1 MKCFSAIVALLFVC
15 PLISAQTEDSAFRM
29 QPDSL
34 SKEAGE
40 FRKAIR
46 SGNLPLVLSEEEKA
60 WMDEILFYEQDSTE
74 RAEREAEIERENAEK
89 EKTSGNSKDSEPVY
103 SVGAIPLEQGV
114 SPSGARTYSIPIPTA
129 PGFKLVPSVALAY
142 NSQAGEGWAG
152 YGWDI
157 QGISTI
163 SLINQNEYYHGCIR
177 AASDTTATPVFA
189 LDGMPLVTND
199 DPATSAAYPLVTAT
213 GHILARSVL
222 NPSGY
227 VCKFEVLYPNGSSAV
242 FGHDTSAPSHLVF
255 YKISEMHDL
264 LGNRVVFNYTDQ
276 SSSGNDR
283 ISSIR
288 YGFDSMGDY
297 SAEIRFTY
305 TYTSG
310 IPIRF
315 FAGETIHY
323 NHHLT
328 RIESFASEELLTR
341 YSLAYIYQDNSYL
354 LSQVDCFNSEEES
367 LPPISF
373 TYGEVPSS
381 AKLTKDASGMCLDAS
396 FFSQV
401 YDNVYRRGKFLVG
414 EFRDGLIIHPDF
426 PTYQIIGGDQTHGY
440 CYNAPQ
446 TLDTQKIIFVPRLES
461 SNHVDTSLVF
471 GSGFQ
476 TIEAVDVDGD
486 GADELVR
493 VNLWGNE
500 LSKTKCRISIRNCN
514 PDGTPGQESFFYARL
529 NGTHYNYYYNYRS
542 PYLRDYR
549 WGDFNGDG
557 KIDLLAVA
565 FNRNMV
571 TNGKTQTCYAAVIDI
586 NAQSVLSDEVL
597 FDYPLDRRSCLIV
610 CDIDAD
616 GKSELCYAT
625 DTGFDIYRLQTN
637 GHFAIEKHL
646 SNLTASVFT
655 SNTEPVY
662 LTDLNGDGYADFVQ
676 APPTGTSSI
685 WHAYLYNGTTF
696 AEENLYIT
704 SRQSGDSF
712 FFIDVNRDGLADIV
726 GINSV
731 SLRAY
736 INKDVYN
743 FNYSS
748 ASPSSISDTKG
759 IIPAN
764 VIAYNGMSSFIKV
777 NGLTVNNYSYS
788 AVSPPIRHIKKV
800 TDSYGKQFSNSYVY
814 LPELSSS
821 WTDAAYSPTVS
832 AGYAKVAMPL
842 YVLYIGYYY
851 EYEFSSAPYKQ
862 LVYRYYDPVAH
873 NNGLGFCGFHK
884 TRSSLI
890 HYFYQGSFLR
900 SASKKFDITVYDP
913 EKRGVVTSVE
923 SRLGIN
929 INTPPYNSITNTW
942 DSHSTTYGKLAPRL
956 IQTELADSLHGVTTT
971 TEYTYDSF
979 DFPVS
984 IVTERSDGTNPGI
997 QETVSRTYAHSDSVS
1012 RYILGTVVKE
1022 CSDRSAGALA
1032 LRKWRNRSEWSL
1044 DSLFRPVEK
1053 REYRGE
1059 LVRRLLP
1066 PPNPQF
1072 PDLPQLPQY
1081 IDGSLLVST
1090 TRWTYDSFGNVIS
1103 EKSAPYDA
1111 TEFLGDTLVYD
1122 AAGRFV
1128 LSKTDALGHTTSYSG
1143 YNEFGMP
1150 TAVTDYRGRAKTF
1163 LYDSWGN
1170 LLQTGYADGSLE
1182 TVSREWTDGT
1192 WSCGSG
1198 DSMGRSVYTVTTSC
1212 TGKPSRIVHY
1222 DALCREVHSGD
1233 QRFDGQWRWTDR
1245 QYDLDC
1251 RLSKVSLPYKTA
1263 TATATSPAA
1272 SQWNTYSYDSYDR
1285 VTSIAEASGR
1295 TTTWSYNGTSTTTVK
1310 DGITSTSTTDAAGNV
1325 VSVTD
1330 AGGTITYTLR
1340 DDGQPSSVTAPGN
1353 VVTTFSYDGYGRRIG
1368 LDDPSVGERTYS
1380 YSWNTD
1386 GSSQTM
1392 QSGPNGTITTSKD
1405 KYGRTSSVARTGEFT
1420 TTYSYDTYGRL
1431 ASESSTNGTSTTYTY
1446 DTLDRVASVREDALD
1461 GKWLKRDYSYGAGSN
1476 VASVLYTSQTDTITT
1491 EHYSYAYGHNKEIL
1505 LPDSTVVF
1513 RLNFENDLGRP
1524 TWIKTG
1530 DVSRQYGFNAYGL
1543 PTLRRMV
1550 VGGGGPHTYPQ
1561 SFSYTFDAATG
1572 NLSSRSDSEN
1582 GTYESFYY
1590 DALNRLSSTTISVGS
1605 RIIDHAFS
1613 YQDNGN
1619 LTYIT
1624 TVGTVSYDDPECPY
1638 KPTSKTNPAYITT
1651 PIPRQTI
1658 AYNSYDR
1665 PVSISQD
1672 GITAALTYNGAEDRV
1687 KMSVVDST
1695 GTVPATL
1702 LTRYYLGRRYEIDST
1717 STTTTERFYLGGDAY
1732 SAPMVLVRTGGSN
1745 GSWTAYNIGRDY
1757 LGSITHILTADG
1769 TPVAEYSYNPWGRQR
1784 NPASMIIYSN
1794 TGTADP
1800 ELMLGRGYTGHEFLP
1815 WFSLYNM
1822 NARLYDPLVGRFL
1835 SPDPHVQ
1842 APDFTQNFNR
1852 YSYCLNN
1859 PLKYSDEDGEWV
1871 HIVIGA
1877 VLGGVGNLIA
1887 NWDNCDGF
1895 WQYAASFGIGA
1906 LTGAAVAA
1914 TGGAVAA
1921 AGSTL
1926 LGTLGLMGV
1935 GAASGAINGASGDI
1949 IRQTGKNF
1957 KGINNV
1963 DMGSV
1968 GRYAAIGGA
1977 SGLIGS
1983 AFGAAFSA
1991 VNMTVNLNGTIC
2003 NSPIINS
2010 FVLGSVA
2017 SGAGHI
2023 AGGTVAGLLD
2033 GESFDSAFHQSLEG
2047 LASSMIIG
2055 GAFSATSTAAYDLA
2069 KGINPL
2075 NGDQLNGFEISRHA
2089 RARMTERDISM
2100 NDIKNTLEH
2109 PLKIGAMTYNGNGQ
2123 PAIKYYGEKATIL
2136 TNPETGKIIT
2146 LYPTHSKTVNSLKN
2160 YDKK

>member
-1 MKCFSAIVALLFVC
+1 MKRLVPIVLSLFVC
-15 PLISAQTEDSAFRM
+15 SVISAQTEDTDFRM

-34 SKEAGE
+34 SKEASE

-74 RAEREAEIERENAEK
+74 RAERAAEIEREKAAK
-89 EKTSGNSKDSEPVY
+89 EKNSGNSKDSGTTY
-103 SVGAIPLEQGV
+103 AVGAIPLEQGV

-129 PGFKLVPSVALAY
+129 PGFKLVPSVTLAY

-242 FGHDTSAPSHLVF
+242 FGHDTSAPNHLA
-255 YKISEMHDL
+255 YYRIAEIHDL
-264 LGNRVVFNYTDQ
+264 LGNKVVFNYASQDA
-276 SSSGNDR
+276 SGNDR
-283 ISSIR
+283 ISSIQ
-288 YGFDSMGDY
+288 YGFDSNSNHTG
-297 SAEIRFTY
+297 EIVFS
-305 TYTSG
+305 YTSTYG
-310 IPIRF
+310 ATQRF
-315 FAGETIHY
+315 FAGKTIKY
-323 NHHLT
+323 DYRLT
-328 RIESFASEELLTR
+328 GIESRSGGELLIG
-341 YSLAYIYQDNSYL
+341 YSFSYVTKDNAYL
-354 LSQVDCFNSEEES
+354 LSQVDCYNSEGET

-373 TYGEVPSS
+373 TYGSTPSS
-381 AKLTKDASGMCLDAS
+381 QYLEKDANGITLPINLYDPDS
-396 FFSQV
+396 FA
-401 YDNVYRRGKFLVG
+401 YLYKRGKFLPN
-414 EFRDGLIIHPDF
+414 EYEDGVYITFNNQYYVCERIGMGQYYHFESGFSENARVLLI
-426 PTYQIIGGDQTHGY
+426 
-440 CYNAPQ
+440 
-446 TLDTQKIIFVPRLES
+446 PRLSNS
-461 SNHVDTSLVF
+461 SNYDISIKAEE
-471 GSGFQ
+471 GFQ
-476 TIEAVDVDGD
+476 TIEAVDVNGD
-486 GADELVR
+486 GADELVK
-493 VNLWGNE
+493 VNLT
-500 LSKTKCRISIRNCN
+500 LSNALDSTRLILKVYKCDSS
-514 PDGTPGQESFFYARL
+514 GTPDTLYTRMPTLPGVVVQGFP
-529 NGTHYNYYYNYRS
+529 NPYYMAYY
-542 PYLRDYR
+542 
-549 WGDFNGDG
+549 WGDFRGNGHTMLLTIAY
-557 KIDLLAVA
+557 KDLPDYPYA
-565 FNRNMV
+565 
-571 TNGKTQTCYAAVIDI
+571 TQTCYA
-586 NAQSVLSDEVL
+586 SVLDIETGETLSSDVL
-597 FDYPLDRRSCLIV
+597 FEFSSGNSRCV
-610 CDIDAD
+610 QVFDIDGD
-616 GKSELCYAT
+616 GRTELCHAT
-625 DTGFDIYRLQTN
+625 TSGFDIYRLQAN
-637 GHFAIEKHL
+637 GHFALEKHL
-646 SNLTASVFT
+646 SAPTASVFT
-655 SNTEPVY
+655 NNSRPTY
-662 LTDLNGDGYADFVQ
+662 ITDINGDGYPDIVQ
-676 APPTGTSSI
+676 TPPTGTLDT
-685 WHAYLYNGTTF
+685 WTAFRYNGASFTP
-696 AEENLYIT
+696 AGLSIT
-704 SRQSGDSF
+704 SRQSSDDF
-712 FFIDVNRDGLADIV
+712 MFIDVNRDGLADLV
-726 GINSV
+726 SV
-731 SLRAY
+731 SGTTLRTF
-736 INKDVYN
+736 INKNGVLFDSGQVSPSTISSTKGIVLAN
-743 FNYSS
+743 VVAFSS
-748 ASPSSISDTKG
+748 AS
-759 IIPAN
+759 A
-764 VIAYNGMSSFIKV
+764 FIKFDGSSV
-777 NGLTVNNYSYS
+777 YPYVYT
-788 AVSPPIRHIKKV
+788 APSPPIRQVKKV
-800 TDSYGKQFSNSYVY
+800 TDSYGKQSTNSYAY
-814 LPELSSS
+814 LPKYAPS
-821 WTDAAYSPTVS
+821 WNDTVYSPSTS
-832 AGYAKVAMPL
+832 AGYARRALPL
-842 YVLYIGYYY
+842 YVLYMDYHY
-851 EYEFSSAPYKQ
+851 ENSSTAYPYRHYIRK
-862 LVYRYYDPVAH
+862 YYDPVAH
-873 NNGLGFCGFHK
+873 NLGLGFCGFLKIH
-884 TRSSLI
+884 SYFV
-890 HYFYQGSFLR
+890 HYFRQGSSIH
-900 SASKKFDITVYDP
+900 SATKSFDITVYDP

-956 IQTELADSLHGVTTT
+956 IQTVLADSLHGVTTT
-971 TEYTYDSF
+971 TDYTYDSF

-984 IVTERSDGTNPGI
+984 IVTEQSDGTNPGI
-997 QETVSRTYAHSDSVS
+997 QETVSMTYAHSDSVS

-1044 DSLFRPVEK
+1044 DSLLRPIEK
-1053 REYRGE
+1053 REYRGN
-1059 LVRRLLP
+1059 LVQRTLP

-1072 PDLPQLPQY
+1072 PDLPQIPQY

-1090 TRWTYDSFGNVIS
+1090 IRWTYDSYGNISS

-1111 TEFLGDTLVYD
+1111 TEFLGDTLVYNS
-1122 AAGRFV
+1122 AGRFL

-1143 YNEFGMP
+1143 YNKFGLP
-1150 TAVTDYRGRAKTF
+1150 STVTDYRGRAKTF

-1170 LLQTGYADGSLE
+1170 LLQTGFSDGSVE
-1182 TVSREWTDGT
+1182 TVSSEWTDGT

-1198 DSMGRSVYTVTTSC
+1198 GSMGRSVYAVTTSC
-1212 TGKPSRIVHY
+1212 TGKPASIVHY
-1222 DALCREVHSGD
+1222 DALGREVHSGD
-1233 QRFDGQWRWTDR
+1233 KRFDGYWRWTDR
-1245 QYDLDC
+1245 QYDLEG

-1285 VTSIAEASGR
+1285 VTSLAEASGR
-1295 TTTWSYNGTSTTTVK
+1295 TTTWSYSGTSTTTVK
-1310 DGITSTSTTDAAGNV
+1310 DGISSTSTTDAAGNV

-1353 VVTTFSYDGYGRRIG
+1353 VITTFSYDGYGRKIG
-1368 LDDPSVGERTYS
+1368 MDDPSVGVRS
-1380 YSWNTD
+1380 YFYTWNTD

-1405 KYGRTSSVARTGEFT
+1405 KYGRTTSVARAGEFT

-1431 ASESSTNGTSTTYTY
+1431 TGETSTNGTSTSYAY
-1446 DTLDRVASVREDALD
+1446 DTLDRVVSIREDIPN
-1461 GKWLKRDYSYGAGSN
+1461 GKWLKRDYTYGAGSN

-1505 LPDSTVVF
+1505 LPDSTIVF

-1530 DVSRQYGFNAYGL
+1530 EVSRQYGYDAYGL
-1543 PTLRRMV
+1543 PTQRQMV

-1572 NLSSRSDSEN
+1572 NLTARSDSEN

-1769 TPVAEYSYNPWGRQR
+1769 TLVAEYSYNPWGRQR
-1784 NPASMIIYSN
+1784 NPASLIIYSN
-1794 TGTADP
+1794 IGTADP

-1835 SPDPHVQ
+1835 SPDPYVQ

-1859 PLKYSDEDGEWV
+1859 PLKYTDPSGEFF
-1871 HIVIGA
+1871 
-1877 VLGGVGNLIA
+1877 GGTFFTAYLQLFA
-1887 NWDNCDGF
+1887 A
-1895 WQYAASFGIGA
+1895 YA
-1906 LTGAAVAA
+1906 
-1914 TGGAVAA
+1914 
-1921 AGSTL
+1921 
-1926 LGTLGLMGV
+1926 
-1935 GAASGAINGASGDI
+1935 
-1949 IRQTGKNF
+1949 R
-1957 KGINNV
+1957 
-1963 DMGSV
+1963 
-1968 GRYAAIGGA
+1968 
-1977 SGLIGS
+1977 
-1983 AFGAAFSA
+1983 
-1991 VNMTVNLNGTIC
+1991 
-2003 NSPIINS
+2003 
-2010 FVLGSVA
+2010 SVA
-2017 SGAGHI
+2017 SLYVLPFNSQKAKDMFQDAWKDYGKKVSNAYKIDKGQFQTDPNQSFLKRAGTLLLRFTWSLVPMSMGNTIAHIRNNFGDVDVNYHHGATVVNQRDDAYYMNPAFATRWGVTLGNYINAHNIGENLEEDDIIQHELGHI
-2023 AGGTVAGLLD
+2023 PQSYLLGPLYLNVVALPSIVGQGLED
-2033 GESFDSAFHQSLEG
+2033 MNVGNHKHNSEWYEVWANQNSYNYYNKHGYTDV
-2047 LASSMIIG
+2047 
-2055 GAFSATSTAAYDLA
+2055 TS
-2069 KGINPL
+2069 KW
-2075 NGDQLNGFEISRHA
+2075 
-2089 RARMTERDISM
+2089 
-2100 NDIKNTLEH
+2100 K
-2109 PLKIGAMTYNGNGQ
+2109 
-2123 PAIKYYGEKATIL
+2123 
-2136 TNPETGKIIT
+2136 
-2146 LYPTHSKTVNSLKN
+2146 
-2160 YDKK
+2160 DKKNPRTQNPDWYFDVTVTYYKILFFALFLPL